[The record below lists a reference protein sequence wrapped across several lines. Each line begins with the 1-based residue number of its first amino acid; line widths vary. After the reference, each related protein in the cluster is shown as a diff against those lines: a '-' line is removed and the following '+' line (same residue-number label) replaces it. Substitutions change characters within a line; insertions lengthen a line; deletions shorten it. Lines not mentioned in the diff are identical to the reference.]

1 MGEVSQSCG
10 AFIARRIRYPGV
22 HEVFS
27 IAPSG
32 RDGEVRSGGLCVP
45 WSLPR
50 VTRFEGGEVVE
61 SLLYPLGDVRN
72 MGMKRG
78 CHEMSRN
85 SIDES
90 RKWARYKMSEV
101 VEG

>member
-1 MGEVSQSCG
+1 
-10 AFIARRIRYPGV
+10 
-22 HEVFS
+22 
-27 IAPSG
+27 
-32 RDGEVRSGGLCVP
+32 
-45 WSLPR
+45 

-72 MGMKRG
+72 RGMKRG